1 MSTLELFA
9 ELIRAVEA
17 AAIAVYGDRL
27 TSLVVFG
34 SVGRG
39 TARPDSDLDVLLVVE
54 RLPHGRMARVA
65 EFAAVEN
72 AITPLLRRLRDR
84 GLTTEISPVF
94 KTIEEAAHGSPLFL
108 DMVEDARIVLD
119 RDGFFAG
126 VLERLRGRLH
136 ELGARRV
143 WRGTR
148 WYWDLKPDRKP
159 GEVIEL

>member
-1 MSTLELFA
+1 MTTARLFA

-17 AAIAVYGDRL
+17 AAIGVYGDRL

-39 TARPDSDLDVLLVVE
+39 TARPDSDLDLLLVADP
-54 RLPHGRMARVA
+54 LPRGRMARVS
-65 EFAAVEN
+65 EFAAVED
-72 AITPLLRRLRDR
+72 AIAPLLRRLRDE

-94 KTIEEAAHGSPLFL
+94 KTAAEAAHGSPLFL
-108 DMVEDARIVLD
+108 DMVEDARVVVD
-119 RDGFFAG
+119 RGGFFAG
-126 VLERLRGRLH
+126 VLDRLRGRLQ
-136 ELGARRV
+136 ELGSRRV
-143 WRGTR
+143 WRGAR

>member
-1 MSTLELFA
+1 MTTAGQFA
-9 ELIRAVEA
+9 ELIRAVEV
-17 AAIAVYGDRL
+17 AAIGVYGDRL
-27 TSLVVFG
+27 MSLVVFG

-39 TARPDSDLDVLLVVE
+39 TARPDSDLDLLLVADP
-54 RLPHGRMARVA
+54 LPRGRMARVA
-65 EFAAVEN
+65 EFAAVED
-72 AITPLLRRLRDR
+72 ALAPRLRRLRDQ

-94 KTIEEAAHGSPLFL
+94 KTGEEAAHGSPLFL

-126 VLERLRGRLH
+126 ILARLRGRLH

-143 WRGTR
+143 WRGAR
-148 WYWDLKPDRKP
+148 WYWDLKPDRRP